1 MGKWFEGNLKMRTIR
16 VLLLAMMLP
25 GVVPIFAGP
34 GTASIV
40 PGVSIFGIA
49 LGPDGAQ
56 ELKKLGKPYRID
68 SGMSQRRE
76 VWKLPRP
83 GDRFDTLFIHTVNN
97 GAIDAQPAD
106 GVTIDLIRTTA
117 IRFKTEQGIGVG
129 STLQQIRKSFP
140 EAGPVDGVPTI
151 LDDVKRGI
159 AFEFSQAPSDQST
172 SIAIMVHT
180 PGQSNF
186 VTQQQVSEVMA
197 NGNTE

>member
-1 MGKWFEGNLKMRTIR
+1 MKIVR

-25 GVVPIFAGP
+25 GVTSVLAGP
-34 GTASIV
+34 GAASIV
-40 PGVSIFGIA
+40 PGTSIFGIA
-49 LGPDGAQ
+49 LGPNGVQ

-76 VWKLPRP
+76 VWKMPRP

-117 IRFKTEQGIGVG
+117 TRFKTDEGIGVG
-129 STLQQIRKSFP
+129 STLEQIRKTFP
-140 EAGPVDGVPTI
+140 EAAPADGVPTI
-151 LDDVKRGI
+151 LDDVKSGI
-159 AFEFSQAPSDQST
+159 AFEFSQAPTNQST
-172 SIAIMVHT
+172 CIAIMVHT
-180 PGQSNF
+180 PGQGNF
-186 VTQQQVSEVMA
+186 ATQQQVFEVMA